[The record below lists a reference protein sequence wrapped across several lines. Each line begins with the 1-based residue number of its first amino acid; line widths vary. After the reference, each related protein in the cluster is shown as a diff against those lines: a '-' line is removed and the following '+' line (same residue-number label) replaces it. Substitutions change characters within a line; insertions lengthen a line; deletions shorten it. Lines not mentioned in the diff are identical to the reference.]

1 MKNVTMKDIAKRLGV
16 STVTVSKALSDKEGV
31 GSELKELIKK
41 TAAELGYRYNSAA
54 RTMKNGVSCN
64 IGIILSERFVSVR
77 SMGDDAFYT
86 RMYQSV
92 IKKLSDLNYFG
103 LLEIVSDDAEESCSV
118 PNVIQNSKV
127 DGLVILGQMSC
138 SYVRMIEKCNIPFL
152 FLDFYNEDYTVDS
165 IISDSIYG
173 TYILTNYL
181 IARGHR
187 KIGFVGSILQTSSIL
202 DRYLGY
208 YKAML
213 ENRLPLVEEW
223 VIEDRDKKGCFVE
236 FELPGQMPTAFV
248 CNCDEVAYHFV
259 RRLKK
264 EGYSIPD
271 DISVV
276 GFDNYIYANLTNP
289 MLTTFESN
297 IDNMAQNAVEAIIR
311 KVVDSDFVLG
321 RKVISGKL
329 VIRESVKDISDMD
342 P

>member
-1 MKNVTMKDIAKRLGV
+1 MKSITMKDIAKRLGV

-54 RTMKNGVSCN
+54 RAIKNGKSGN
-64 IGIILSERFVSVR
+64 IGIIIAERFVSMR
-77 SMGDDAFYT
+77 SEGHVAFYT
-86 RMYQSV
+86 RMYHCV
-92 IKKLSDLNYFG
+92 IKELSDLNYFG
-103 LLEIVSDDAEESCSV
+103 MMEIVSDDAEDNCVV
-118 PNVIQNSKV
+118 PNLIQNSKV
-127 DGLVILGQMSC
+127 DGLIILGQMSC
-138 SYVRMIEKCNIPFL
+138 KYVRMIEKYNIPFL

-181 IARGHR
+181 IGKGHK

-223 VIEDRDKKGCFVE
+223 VIDDRDKKGNFID
-236 FELPGQMPTAFV
+236 FKLPETMPTAFV
-248 CNCDEVAYHFV
+248 CNCDEVAYHFI
-259 RRLKK
+259 RRLKS

-276 GFDNYIYANLTNP
+276 GFDNYIFATLTNP
-289 MLTTFESN
+289 RLTTFESN
-297 IDNMAQNAVEAIIR
+297 IESMAQNAAEAIIR
-311 KVVDSDFVLG
+311 KVSDSSYMLG
-321 RKVISGKL
+321 RKVVSGKL
-329 VIRESVKDISDMD
+329 IIRDSVRDISLT
-342 P
+342 